1 MLNIDMSLNT
11 IILYIV
17 LITTGTIL
25 VAYLFVQES
34 YFIAVLVYIIVVSGL
49 CIVLSEGLGVLLDW
63 LITCYYEYPQP
74 EVIIQEVVV
83 MNPEEESGKVPTNS
97 EGETTTT
104 PEITTE
110 VEQEIKKKHRTS
122 IDVYFFVDL

>member
-49 CIVLSEGLGVLLDW
+49 CIVLSEGLGVLLD
-63 LITCYYEYPQP
+63 
-74 EVIIQEVVV
+74 
-83 MNPEEESGKVPTNS
+83 
-97 EGETTTT
+97 
-104 PEITTE
+104 
-110 VEQEIKKKHRTS
+110 
-122 IDVYFFVDL
+122 